1 MNFYELLK
9 ITDKSIEKIEQDLGR
24 PLNNPEKLAL
34 IKGAITKWNE
44 ANPDNWIVI
53 PAEFTSAN

>member
-9 ITDKSIEKIEQDLGR
+9 IVDKSIEKIEKDINRELDNQ
-24 PLNNPEKLAL
+24 EKLAL
-34 IKGAITKWNE
+34 LKGAIAKWNE

-53 PAEFTSAN
+53 PAEFIK

>member
-9 ITDKSIEKIEQDLGR
+9 ITDKSIEKIEQDIGR

-34 IKGAITKWNE
+34 IKGAITKWNMS
-44 ANPDNWIVI
+44 NPDNWIVI
-53 PAEFTSAN
+53 PAEFLNGN